1 MAPTMASRKPHGG
14 ATRQRV
20 VLVAVVL
27 AAFATG
33 LVLAYRQRAEAIR
46 SQRNQLELARNA
58 ALVARRAK
66 EARKAER
73 LVLQPSDDVQAH
85 DAQDIADAL
94 DPTLHHP
101 PPAVPPSPKMTRE
114 AEIAQEEYF
123 CFTIR
128 YEPSVYELAKQAG
141 FDMERR
147 TGRSTTNTCNALS
160 HKCVATAKSSLNNHR
175 R

>member
-1 MAPTMASRKPHGG
+1 M
-14 ATRQRV
+14 
-20 VLVAVVL
+20 L

-141 FDMERR
+141 FDMERCHGFEAHGEIDDKHVQR
-147 TGRSTTNTCNALS
+147 L
-160 HKCVATAKSSLNNHR
+160 VAQMRGNGEKQPEQILRARQH
-175 R
+175 